1 MPVLLATDSLVDA
14 VTEFSTVFSKVFTVI
29 TGNWYLFALIL
40 VPLGIMVVSGV
51 LSFIRRNT

>member
-14 VTEFSTVFSKVFTVI
+14 VSEFSTVFSKVFTVI